1 MDYNPHTIMLLTIKT
16 EIAEVQIEVSPK
28 ELIEFN
34 EYGEAK
40 LMETIGKKKY
50 NTLKKQ
56 MVNQV
61 LELIK

>member
-1 MDYNPHTIMLLTIKT
+1 MLLTIKT